1 MHIICRVANL
11 RNFLILTTLI
21 VACTQESATLSVDN
35 NQPRKINKKNDSS
48 PMIIE
53 GTIVEVMESWPLQLI
68 VQTREGRYYV
78 ELLSETRIT
87 QAGESI
93 NQENLSP
100 NLQVEITGNAGFEQ
114 LTMSAET
121 IKIIK

>member
-1 MHIICRVANL
+1 
-11 RNFLILTTLI
+11 
-21 VACTQESATLSVDN
+21 
-35 NQPRKINKKNDSS
+35 
-48 PMIIE
+48 MIIE
-53 GTIVEVMESWPLQLI
+53 GTIVEVMESWPLQLM

-100 NLQVEITGNAGFEQ
+100 NLLVQITGKAGFEQ

-121 IKIIK
+121 IEIIK

>member
-1 MHIICRVANL
+1 
-11 RNFLILTTLI
+11 
-21 VACTQESATLSVDN
+21 
-35 NQPRKINKKNDSS
+35 
-48 PMIIE
+48 MIIE
-53 GTIVEVMESWPLQLI
+53 GTIVEVMESWPLQLM

-93 NQENLSP
+93 NQENLSS
-100 NLQVEITGNAGFEQ
+100 NLQVQITGKAGFEQ

-121 IKIIK
+121 IEIIQ

>member
-1 MHIICRVANL
+1 
-11 RNFLILTTLI
+11 
-21 VACTQESATLSVDN
+21 
-35 NQPRKINKKNDSS
+35 
-48 PMIIE
+48 MIIE
-53 GTIVEVMESWPLQLI
+53 GTIIEVMESWPLQLI

-93 NQENLSP
+93 NQGNLSP
-100 NLQVEITGNAGFEQ
+100 NLQVQINGNAGFDK

-121 IKIIK
+121 IEIIK